1 MVTYNRGG
9 MVEDKHS
16 GVMWAVV
23 VAVVT
28 KVLVVLAFFSQQRRA
43 NFPLIFRAAPC
54 KTEDGVTVKQVQSP
68 SPTTTIH
75 MTRTT
80 T

>member
-16 GVMWAVV
+16 GFMWAVV

-28 KVLVVLAFFSQQRRA
+28 KVLVLAFFSQQRRQLSV
-43 NFPLIFRAAPC
+43 NFPRRA
-54 KTEDGVTVKQVQSP
+54 VQKQKMESQLNKFNHP
-68 SPTTTIH
+68 HPL
-75 MTRTT
+75 
-80 T
+80 

>member
-28 KVLVVLAFFSQQRRA
+28 KVLVLAFFSQQRRQLSV
-43 NFPLIFRAAPC
+43 NFPRRAM
-54 KTEDGVTVKQVQSP
+54 QNRRWSH
-68 SPTTTIH
+68 S
-75 MTRTT
+75 
-80 T
+80 

>member
-28 KVLVVLAFFSQQRRA
+28 KVLVLAFFSQQRRA

-54 KTEDGVTVKQVQSP
+54 KNRRWSH
-68 SPTTTIH
+68 S
-75 MTRTT
+75 
-80 T
+80 

>member
-16 GVMWAVV
+16 GFMWAVV

-28 KVLVVLAFFSQQRRA
+28 KPGKVLVLALSFG
-43 NFPLIFRAAPC
+43 IF
-54 KTEDGVTVKQVQSP
+54 
-68 SPTTTIH
+68 
-75 MTRTT
+75 
-80 T
+80 